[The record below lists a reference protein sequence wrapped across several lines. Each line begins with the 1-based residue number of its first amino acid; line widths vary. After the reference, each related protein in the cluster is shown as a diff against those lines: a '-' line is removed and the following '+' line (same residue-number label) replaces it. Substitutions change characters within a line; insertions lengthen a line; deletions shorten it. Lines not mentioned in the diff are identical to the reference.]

1 MKEKERHTASIEHL
15 VENQNELAELKGR
28 KFALWLF
35 LIASFMIFAAL
46 SSGFIVYTASG
57 IDKGIKVELPSAFI
71 SSTIIIVLSS
81 VSMHLAYY
89 FAKKVDFVKQRIFLL
104 ITILLGIGFFFSQ
117 FHAWDLLISEGAFF
131 VNSNASQSFIYVFTG
146 FHLVH
151 ILAGLIVLLNALFRK
166 KGKLSNVRNR
176 FRMELASLFWHFL
189 DILWIYIYV
198 FLLLNQ

>member
-1 MKEKERHTASIEHL
+1 MNTEEINSRDTA
-15 VENQNELAELKGR
+15 VELKAK

-35 LIASFMIFAAL
+35 IIASFMIFASL

-57 IDKGIKVELPSAFI
+57 IDKGLKVILPDAFI
-71 SSTIIIVLSS
+71 WSTAIIVMSS
-81 VSMHLAYY
+81 VSMHLA
-89 FAKKVDFVKQRIFLL
+89 FRAAKQGDYSKQKLFLL

-117 FHAWDLLISEGAFF
+117 YHAWGVLIEQGVYF
-131 VNSNASQSFIYVFTG
+131 VNYNASQSFIYVFTG
-146 FHLVH
+146 FHLAH
-151 ILAGLIVLLNALFRK
+151 IIAGVIVLLIVLLHKL
-166 KGKLSNVRNR
+166 GKLSQARNI

>member
-1 MKEKERHTASIEHL
+1 MNTEEINNSDIT
-15 VENQNELAELKGR
+15 VELKAK

-35 LIASFMIFAAL
+35 IIASFMIFASL

-57 IDKGIKVELPSAFI
+57 IDKGLKVILPNAFI
-71 SSTIIIVLSS
+71 LSTALIVISSI
-81 VSMHLAYY
+81 SMH
-89 FAKKVDFVKQRIFLL
+89 FAFRAAKRGEYSKQKLFLL

-117 FHAWDLLISEGAFF
+117 FHAWNVLIEQGVYF
-131 VNSNASQSFIYVFTG
+131 VNYNASQSFIYVFTG
-146 FHLVH
+146 FHLAH
-151 ILAGLIVLLNALFRK
+151 IIAGVIVLLIVLLHKL
-166 KGKLSNVRNR
+166 GKLTQARNI